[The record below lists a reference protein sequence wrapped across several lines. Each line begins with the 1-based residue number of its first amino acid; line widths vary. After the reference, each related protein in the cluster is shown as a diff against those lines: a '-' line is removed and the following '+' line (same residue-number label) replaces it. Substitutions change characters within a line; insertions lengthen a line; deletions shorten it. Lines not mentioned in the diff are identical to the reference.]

1 MPVTQAAATLASIA
15 GSGTTVSG
23 IVQFTLFGRRMH
35 LTALPGGL
43 PAAAMA
49 AWITVPTTVTNELV
63 VCAVNPSKQTAVCS
77 EDLLGDPL
85 IGGTVT
91 LSIDSGSGGVAI
103 ARGTVH

>member
-1 MPVTQAAATLASIA
+1 
-15 GSGTTVSG
+15 
-23 IVQFTLFGRRMH
+23 
-35 LTALPGGL
+35 
-43 PAAAMA
+43 MA

-85 IGGTVT
+85 VGGTVT